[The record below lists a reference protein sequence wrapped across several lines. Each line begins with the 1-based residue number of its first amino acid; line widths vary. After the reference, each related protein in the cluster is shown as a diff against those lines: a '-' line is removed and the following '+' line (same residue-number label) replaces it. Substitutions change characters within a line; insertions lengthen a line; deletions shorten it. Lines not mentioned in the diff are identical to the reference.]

1 MQSKM
6 KFNVGLLALCQAL
19 MMTAMS
25 LMITTSALVGF
36 ALATDKKLATLPL
49 AFQFLGMMCSTF
61 PASLLMRRIGRRG
74 GFYVGLSVGAVGAAI
89 ATYGIASSS
98 FWTFT
103 IGLFFIG
110 VFSAFGQ
117 YYRFAAADVADASFK
132 AKAISLVLAGGVV
145 ASFAGPNLARFAKDL
160 LMDIEFAGAYL
171 TVIVI
176 FAASMVVLSFVRIPP
191 PSAEETTGKGRP
203 LRTIARQSRFRVAV
217 LGATVGYG
225 AMNILMTSTPLAMQG
240 FGHAF
245 ADTAFVI
252 QWHVFGM
259 FAPAFFTGNLI
270 KRFGVLNIMA
280 TGALLLLLCIA
291 VGMPSTSVIGLWASL
306 FLLGVGWNFL
316 FVGGTTLLTETYVP
330 NEKARTQGLNELI
343 VFGTVSITALL
354 SGVLY
359 NSVGWMATNL
369 LVVPFIL
376 LVLVAI
382 FWLKRHPD
390 IKAEAAPAVS

>member
-1 MQSKM
+1 
-6 KFNVGLLALCQAL
+6 

-25 LMITTSALVGF
+25 LMITTSALVGY
-36 ALATDKKLATLPL
+36 ALAVDKKLATLPL
-49 AFQFLGMMCSTF
+49 AFQFFGMMCSTF
-61 PASLLMRRIGRRG
+61 PASMLMRKIGRRG
-74 GFYVGLSVGAVGAAI
+74 GFYVGLSVGIIGAAI
-89 ATYGIASSS
+89 ATFGITRES
-98 FWTFT
+98 FWLFT
-103 IGLFFIG
+103 VGLFLIG
-110 VFSAFGQ
+110 IFSAFGQ

-132 AKAISLVLAGGVV
+132 SRAISLVMAGGVV
-145 ASFAGPNLARFAKDL
+145 AAFSGPNLARFSKDL
-160 LMDIEFAGAYL
+160 LVGVEFAGAYL

-176 FAASMVVLSFVRIPP
+176 FTVSMFVLSFVRVPK
-191 PSAEETTGKGRP
+191 PSVEETSGKGRA
-203 LRTIARQSRFRVAV
+203 LAVIARQPRFLVAV

-259 FAPAFFTGNLI
+259 FAPAFVTGSLI

-280 TGALLLLLCIA
+280 TGAVLLLICIA
-291 VGMPSTSVIGLWASL
+291 IGIPSTSVFGLWASL
-306 FLLGVGWNFL
+306 VLLGVGWNFL
-316 FVGGTTLLTETYVP
+316 FVGGTTLLTDCYFP

-359 NSVGWMATNL
+359 NLFGWKTTNL
-369 LVVPFIL
+369 LVIPFVV
-376 LVLVAI
+376 LVLLAI
-382 FWLKRHPD
+382 FWLKRNPQD
-390 IKAEAAPAVS
+390 ELKTVPVTTQ